1 MEDETSFE
9 EFYASVE
16 SKATSDQ
23 KIARVRERT
32 KIGRFAIT
40 CKQTG
45 EIIPLVNFSNLRE
58 ELAEILGPHLVDWED
73 EGKREL
79 LFRNCKPWERED
91 LTKTIERAIKQKGY
105 NDHYRQREKEAEK
118 TQTYEAPAQENPF
131 SKYDQHGHVDMP
143 ILYQKS
149 GGGEGEEAVKR
160 NLVIKASNKHNENN
174 DETKIFSFNM
184 EWVDMNN
191 SVGKPTVEDS
201 VWTEKKTPMQR
212 LRDTKCLP
220 PALAEK
226 GVTENDYFHLCDIL
240 ISAYDKLPFQN
251 LRGGPAVNEY
261 MYFCCP
267 LGPVCFVLQMMNP
280 LTYLLYKPYDD
291 DMDGRVL
298 PSANEILRK
307 YNLKAKKNT
316 FNKAVFIVENE
327 EQTSVAV
334 PQQTRLPQYD
344 IVYPTV

>member
-143 ILYQKS
+143 VPVSYTHLTLPTIL
-149 GGGEGEEAVKR
+149 
-160 NLVIKASNKHNENN
+160 LV
-174 DETKIFSFNM
+174 
-184 EWVDMNN
+184 
-191 SVGKPTVEDS
+191 
-201 VWTEKKTPMQR
+201 
-212 LRDTKCLP
+212 
-220 PALAEK
+220 
-226 GVTENDYFHLCDIL
+226 
-240 ISAYDKLPFQN
+240 
-251 LRGGPAVNEY
+251 
-261 MYFCCP
+261 
-267 LGPVCFVLQMMNP
+267 
-280 LTYLLYKPYDD
+280 
-291 DMDGRVL
+291 
-298 PSANEILRK
+298 
-307 YNLKAKKNT
+307 
-316 FNKAVFIVENE
+316 
-327 EQTSVAV
+327 
-334 PQQTRLPQYD
+334 
-344 IVYPTV
+344 

>member
-1 MEDETSFE
+1 MDETSFE
-9 EFYASVE
+9 EFYATVE

-91 LTKTIERAIKQKGY
+91 LTKTIERAIKQKGE
-105 NDHYRQREKEAEK
+105 NDHYYRQREKEAQK

-143 ILYQKS
+143 VLHQKS

-160 NLVIKASNKHNENN
+160 DLVIKASNRHNENN

-191 SVGKPTVEDS
+191 DVGKPTVEDS
-201 VWTEKKTPMQR
+201 VWTKKKTPMQR
-212 LRDTKCLP
+212 LRDTKWLP
-220 PALAEK
+220 PALADK

-240 ISAYDKLPFQN
+240 ISAYDKLPFRN
-251 LRGGPAVNEY
+251 CRCGPGMAEFT
-261 MYFCCP
+261 YFCCP
-267 LGPVCFVLQMMNP
+267 FGPVCFVLQIMNP
-280 LTYLLYKPYDD
+280 VTWVLYKPYDD
-291 DMDGRVL
+291 DIYGRVL

-307 YNLKAKKNT
+307 YNLEAKRNV
-316 FNKAVFIVENE
+316 FDKAVFIVENE
-327 EQTSVAV
+327 EQTSVPV
-334 PQQTRLPQYD
+334 PQQTSVPQYN